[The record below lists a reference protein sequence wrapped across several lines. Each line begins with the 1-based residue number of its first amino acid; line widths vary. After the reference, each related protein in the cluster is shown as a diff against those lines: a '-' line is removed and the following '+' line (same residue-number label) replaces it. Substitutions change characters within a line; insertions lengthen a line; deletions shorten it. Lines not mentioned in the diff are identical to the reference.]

1 MKVGIVGF
9 GSIGFDVAQRI
20 DQGIENFKLIGVSS
34 RTKENVLKKIT
45 SFKLKPEV
53 LELEELCIKSDII
66 IDCAPKVAFK
76 KILQNCL
83 LNQKPLI
90 TISGSGILDNFEL
103 VKNANK

>member
-53 LELEELCIKSDII
+53 LELEELCMK
-66 IDCAPKVAFK
+66 CFLKN
-76 KILQNCL
+76 ILWL
-83 LNQKPLI
+83 
-90 TISGSGILDNFEL
+90 F
-103 VKNANK
+103 